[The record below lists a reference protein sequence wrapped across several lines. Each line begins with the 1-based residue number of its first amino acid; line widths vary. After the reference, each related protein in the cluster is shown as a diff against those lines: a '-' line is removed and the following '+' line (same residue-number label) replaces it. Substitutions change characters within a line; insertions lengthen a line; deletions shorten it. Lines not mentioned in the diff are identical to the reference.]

1 MLPIITKVLLLLGL
15 LILMI
20 ANTSSD
26 WVNVGVSGHI
36 SKPNPSPSP
45 SPSPSPPISI
55 GAGSSADILIE
66 QNAGLWQKCSSS
78 SFDILDPSINAFKY
92 NVQLPDS
99 AGIIGKCDSITDKT
113 ILFNP
118 LSDTDR
124 DIAHLVQVLS
134 IICIVAVFLALV
146 MSLSN
151 FKHSNIWTA
160 VLSLVA
166 LLCGIAVIILY
177 SVVISKQ
184 EIGAKGGNLDT
195 IIKNINTTSG
205 GKNIKA
211 FRGFGSAFYLQI
223 VGVSLVSLGGLLS
236 LIHHKKSVDKM

>member
-45 SPSPSPPISI
+45 SP
-55 GAGSSADILIE
+55 AGSSADILIE
-66 QNAGLWQKCSSS
+66 QNAGLWQKCDSG
-78 SFDILDPSINAFKY
+78 SFDILDPSILGFK
-92 NVQLPDS
+92 LPDA
-99 AGIIGKCDSITDKT
+99 AGIIGKCHSITDKT
-113 ILFNP
+113 LLSTP
-118 LSDTDR
+118 WSDTDR

-134 IICIVAVFLALV
+134 LVCIVAVFLALV

-184 EIGAKGGNLDT
+184 EIGAKGGGLDQ
-195 IIKNINTTSG
+195 IIKGIKQG
-205 GKNIKA
+205 DAGPNIKA